1 MGKVSLHLPKNQIWN
16 RIIGAL
22 FAIQRLKKELR
33 EGWRIVLITLDRLY
47 SKHEVKDAVIGIAV
61 PNILISFQGTSN

>member
-1 MGKVSLHLPKNQIWN
+1 M
-16 RIIGAL
+16 
-22 FAIQRLKKELR
+22 
-33 EGWRIVLITLDRLY
+33 ITLDRLY